1 MTSES
6 VQPGLAPLSHLK
18 AVATTS
24 SSKPVAFKDSSVLQA
39 PLYLRHW
46 PRSSK
51 NVSRDEPISA
61 TSDKATVAL
70 IRRVL
75 CPQAGNQCG
84 GASTPQPLEELLPP
98 LTSSNEV
105 DLQLYALIAIIMKE
119 FVFSWYSKITSDQN
133 LVKEVIQV
141 IAHCTRAL
149 EQRLRE
155 TDIAQLFLDE
165 IPGLIEAHIISYR
178 LARDES
184 TLSGLSPSV
193 RETYHALHPHPSL
206 SPIPDPSDMQT
217 IAKQRENE
225 AIYRQLLV
233 HGILAILLPTEDLEN
248 VPLRTIVG
256 DILADLIVGNAVSEK
271 MCQGWFLWETTTKLL
286 STAERLDEREEDTA
300 DSHQQDRLRK
310 FGLLNINEDPKSD
323 YSSSQ
328 IHSFGPAWLWNIL
341 QYLYLTYIVLQFIV
355 TGLFRVMTN
364 AKANVPSAAT
374 TPGNSESEKLA
385 PMGGTITKRPILNYR
400 IYSMVSQLLDIP
412 RRMPWLAGLLS
423 LLQYLS
429 LAGPGRLGETGSV
442 LDRFLHQTIHAH
454 ILTPTLLPNIL
465 RASRA
470 ALFPSNA
477 RTSKVADVNQISGP
491 AQQPPQLSVRPPT
504 PTQQGPTGDTATPGD
519 ADSRTPAPLVSAPPP
534 SLSQNQGPS
543 APEIAA
549 IKRECAR
556 RILSLVPRPVAR
568 VFFGVA
574 DLTSGSTTLNGSTGD
589 DSQQPPS
596 RASSPVPTPPN
607 DTEEFLIL
615 QAIEHDILDLF
626 ADEYCNKHL
635 IYSIIETALVK
646 FLPELSEH
654 SIAELMEDRGIAF
667 ATDQVPEA

>member
-6 VQPGLAPLSHLK
+6 VQPGLTPLSHLK
-18 AVATTS
+18 AVPTTS

-39 PLYLRHW
+39 PPQLRRRT
-46 PRSSK
+46 RSSK
-51 NVSRDEPISA
+51 NVSRDEPVSA

-75 CPQAGNQCG
+75 CPQAGNQSG

-105 DLQLYALIAIIMKE
+105 DLQLYALIAVIIKE

-155 TDIAQLFLDE
+155 TDIAQLILDE

-206 SPIPDPSDMQT
+206 SPIPNPSEMQT
-217 IAKQRENE
+217 IAKQRESE

-233 HGILAILLPTEDLEN
+233 HGMLAVLLPTEDLEN
-248 VPLRTIVG
+248 VPLRTIIG
-256 DILADLIVGNAVSEK
+256 DILADLILGNAVSGK

-286 STAERLDEREEDTA
+286 PTAERRDEREEDTA
-300 DSHQQDRLRK
+300 DNHQQDRLHK
-310 FGLLNINEDPKSD
+310 FGLLDINEASKLDHSP
-323 YSSSQ
+323 SQ

-341 QYLYLTYIVLQFIV
+341 QYLYLTYIALQFIV
-355 TGLFRVMTN
+355 MGLFRVMTN
-364 AKANVPSAAT
+364 AKAHVSSAAT
-374 TPGNSESEKLA
+374 TPGNFESEKLA
-385 PMGGTITKRPILNYR
+385 PMSGISTKRPILNYR
-400 IYSMVSQLLDIP
+400 IYSMVSQMLDIP
-412 RRMPWLAGLLS
+412 RRMPWLAGFLS
-423 LLQYLS
+423 LFQYLS
-429 LAGPGRLGETGSV
+429 SAGPGKFGEAGSV
-442 LDRFLHQTIHAH
+442 VDRFLHETIQDH
-454 ILTPTLLPNIL
+454 ILTPTLLPNLL

-477 RTSKVADVNQISGP
+477 RPSQATDVNRISAP
-491 AQQPPQLSVRPPT
+491 APQPPQLSVRPPT
-504 PTQQGPTGDTATPGD
+504 PTQQGPIGDTATPGN
-519 ADSRTPAPLVSAPPP
+519 ADRTPAPLASAPTP
-534 SLSQNQGPS
+534 SLAQNQGPS

-556 RILSLVPRPVAR
+556 RILSLVPQPVAR
-568 VFFGVA
+568 VFFGVPGN
-574 DLTSGSTTLNGSTGD
+574 TSGPTTVNGSTGD

-607 DTEEFLIL
+607 DTEVSLIL
-615 QAIEHDILDLF
+615 QAIERDILDLF

-635 IYSIIETALVK
+635 IYSIIETVLVK
-646 FLPELSEH
+646 LVPELSDH

-667 ATDQVPEA
+667 ATDQGPEA